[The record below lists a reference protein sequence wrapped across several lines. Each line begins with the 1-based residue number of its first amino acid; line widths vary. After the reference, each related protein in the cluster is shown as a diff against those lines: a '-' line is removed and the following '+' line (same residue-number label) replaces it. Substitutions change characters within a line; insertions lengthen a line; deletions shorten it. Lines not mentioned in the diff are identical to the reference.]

1 MPPRRKVA
9 VIKPATCHDNEAS
22 GQVND
27 LSDFGEET
35 DIQKLLVPN
44 GSALLASSSFKA
56 AAAKPGQGGAVP
68 LERTYYLLEI
78 SRGDLHGY
86 LAASAKFGQVRFGHE
101 SRSILIFLRYARPL
115 LLIKGS
121 HAMRVPGVCYAGRK
135 HWGLGR
141 YSCHAA
147 PGRCTVIQSAWLAR
161 RRRRSSRPESGN
173 NRPAAPPPSTTTSGT
188 SQHNTTTA
196 RRVRCLCRLRF
207 RYYHHEPRAPRML
220 S

>member
-161 RRRRSSRPESGN
+161 RRRSSRPESGN